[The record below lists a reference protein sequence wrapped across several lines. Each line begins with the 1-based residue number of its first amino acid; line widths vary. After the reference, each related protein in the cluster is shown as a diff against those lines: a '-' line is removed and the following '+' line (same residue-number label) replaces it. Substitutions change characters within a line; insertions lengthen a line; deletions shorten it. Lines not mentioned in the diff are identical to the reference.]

1 MNKEAI
7 KFGTLSELEIMEKEA
22 QETLEAIKK
31 EKAYRNRNVKIETTL
46 SKVKELIDNN
56 RDKYFFIKEE
66 RNNTG
71 PRYDIIR
78 LQGSSV
84 VVGSRENTIEV
95 VPRFEG
101 FSSYHS
107 KNAHNCNCQFVNT
120 QYSSIYFETDKWN
133 KILEN
138 PSEVIKDKEYV
149 KVFLDNVCSD
159 YVKLV
164 AKELVTDSLR
174 EFDITIINPI
184 TDTGK

>member
-1 MNKEAI
+1 MINTDAI
-7 KFGTLSELEIMEKEA
+7 KYGTLSELEIMEKEA

-31 EKAYRNRNVKIETTL
+31 EKAYRNRNTSLGTTL
-46 SKVKELIDNN
+46 ARVKELVDNN
-56 RDKYFFIKEE
+56 KDKYLFIKEE

-71 PRYDIIR
+71 PQCNIIR

-84 VVGSRENTIEV
+84 VSSLENYIEV

-101 FSSYHS
+101 FSHYQS
-107 KNAHNCNCQFVNT
+107 KDVSNCYCQFFST
-120 QYSSIYFETDKWN
+120 EYSSIYFEIDKWN

-149 KVFLDNVCSD
+149 KVFLDKVCSD
-159 YVKLV
+159 HVKSV

-184 TDTGK
+184 TNTTK